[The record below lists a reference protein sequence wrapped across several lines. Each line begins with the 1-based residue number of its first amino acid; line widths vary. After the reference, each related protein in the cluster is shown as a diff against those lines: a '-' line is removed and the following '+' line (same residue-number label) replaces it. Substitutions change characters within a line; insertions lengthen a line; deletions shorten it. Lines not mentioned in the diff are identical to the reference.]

1 MQSKDIY
8 IAVYWPETQK
18 LLEDP
23 EFLNNAVLI
32 NDAELYDEYGSS
44 SYMVRAKWLMKK
56 SNSYKERIL
65 GCFQEEIGSA
75 MIDQMAEE
83 ETTHDIQ
90 KEQNYL

>member
-8 IAVYWPETQK
+8 IAVYWPETQE
-18 LLEDP
+18 LLEDL
-23 EFLNNAVLI
+23 EFLNNAILI
-32 NDAELYDEYGSS
+32 NNAKLYDEYGSC

-56 SNSYKERIL
+56 SNSYKKRIL

-83 ETTHDIQ
+83 EVTCDVQ
-90 KEQNYL
+90 K

>member
-8 IAVYWPETQK
+8 IAVYWPETQE
-18 LLEDP
+18 LLEDL

-32 NDAELYDEYGSS
+32 NNAELYDEYGSC

-65 GCFQEEIGSA
+65 GCFQKEIGST
-75 MIDQMAEE
+75 IINQIAEE
-83 ETTHDIQ
+83 EATCDVQ
-90 KEQNYL
+90 K